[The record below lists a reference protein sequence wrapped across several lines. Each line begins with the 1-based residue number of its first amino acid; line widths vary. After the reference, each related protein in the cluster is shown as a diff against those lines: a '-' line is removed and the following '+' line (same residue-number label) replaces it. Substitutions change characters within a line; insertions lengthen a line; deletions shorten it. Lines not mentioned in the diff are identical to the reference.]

1 VVSRAGASARAV
13 KRRGREVFF
22 AERPGYAHEFTEC
35 EGGGGDE
42 EAPGEE

>member
-1 VVSRAGASARAV
+1 MSRNS
-13 KRRGREVFF
+13 GRFGEGREEEGEVFF
-22 AERPGYAHEFTEC
+22 AERPGYAHEFAEC